1 MDVARDCVTPSGF
14 IATTDADTHVAP
26 DWLDATCAELDRGAD
41 LVCGSVALDPI
52 EAADVTPLMGEAGA
66 LEGQYMNLA
75 LELETVLD
83 PDSMN
88 PWPHH
93 GQVSGASLAIT
104 RTSYDRAGGL
114 PTPPFGED
122 RALAQAVRRDD
133 GRIRHSDSVS
143 IVTSCRLSGR
153 ATDGMSDS
161 LTRRIA
167 DADAVCDEMLEP
179 AETMLLRLRTRAAL
193 RRVWP
198 DIAGMKAIAA
208 TVDHAP
214 LPKGWGVG
222 PFGAAWQILEAKT
235 PALRRFRVRPSQL
248 PGEIPLLRAALAE
261 ARGAAGIQG
270 AARID
275 VAGKGA

>member
-1 MDVARDCVTPSGF
+1 
-14 IATTDADTHVAP
+14 
-26 DWLDATCAELDRGAD
+26 
-41 LVCGSVALDPI
+41 
-52 EAADVTPLMGEAGA
+52 
-66 LEGQYMNLA
+66 
-75 LELETVLD
+75 
-83 PDSMN
+83 
-88 PWPHH
+88 
-93 GQVSGASLAIT
+93 
-104 RTSYDRAGGL
+104 
-114 PTPPFGED
+114 
-122 RALAQAVRRDD
+122 
-133 GRIRHSDSVS
+133 
-143 IVTSCRLSGR
+143 
-153 ATDGMSDS
+153 MSDS

-222 PFGAAWQILEAKT
+222 PFGAAWQILEAQT

-261 ARGAAGIQG
+261 ARDAAGIQG